1 MINIFQPQIPGSS
14 LNMLSKVFESNWL
27 GRGKLV
33 SEFEF
38 RLSQFL
44 NADQQEI
51 TTMSCCSDA
60 IFAILPIIK
69 RRSVAKKVLVPSISF
84 PAVGS
89 AVIDAGLELVL
100 VDVEADTG
108 NISLDAVKQ
117 NFDDDVLAVF
127 ITHYGGNPVDVL
139 GLREIV
145 GSETFILEDSACA
158 LGSVLNDGTSVGL
171 QGDFSCW
178 SFDAMKLLVA
188 GEGGGARIPDRDI
201 RKEFKESLYLGLP
214 ASEKS
219 GLDKADGSSE
229 WWSYEL
235 NSFGRRSVFTDVNAA
250 IAIPQFELLNER
262 LAKRQMIREIYI
274 KSIQANSDLDFAPQT
289 GCSLFSNYFFT
300 ALSDS
305 RDELAHY
312 LKAKGVYTTFRYYPL
327 HKIDLFA
334 NAAKVTGM
342 DGSNCFS
349 SRALN
354 IPIHN
359 ALSDTD
365 VDQIA
370 LLLSGYRRE
379 IKIS

>member
-1 MINIFQPQIPGSS
+1 MINIFQPEIPRSS
-14 LNMLSKVFESNWL
+14 LDMLSKVFESNWL

-33 SEFEF
+33 ADFEL
-38 RLSQFL
+38 RLSEFL
-44 NADQQEI
+44 NAERQEI

-69 RRSVAKKVLVPSISF
+69 KRSSAKKVLVPSISF

-108 NISLDAVKQ
+108 NISLDSVKREL
-117 NFDDDVLAVF
+117 DDDVLAVF
-127 ITHYGGNPVDVL
+127 ITHYGGNPVDIS
-139 GLREIV
+139 GLRGIL
-145 GSETFILEDSACA
+145 GSKVFILEDSACA
-158 LGSVLNDGTSVGL
+158 LGSVLDNGTSVGL
-171 QGDFSCW
+171 QGDFACW

-188 GEGGGARIPDRDI
+188 GEGGGARIPDKDI
-201 RKEFKESLYLGLP
+201 RTEFKEALYLGLP

-235 NSFGRRSVFTDVNAA
+235 NSFGRRSVFTDINAA
-250 IAIPQFELLNER
+250 IAIPQFDLLHVR
-262 LAKRQMIREIYI
+262 LARRQAIREIYI
-274 KSIQANSDLDFAPQT
+274 KSIEANKYLQFSPQT
-289 GCSLFSNYFFT
+289 GCSIYSNYFFT
-300 ALSDS
+300 VLSDS
-305 RDELAHY
+305 RNELALY

-327 HKIDLFA
+327 HKIDLFV
-334 NAAKVTGM
+334 NVAKVAGM
-342 DGSNCFS
+342 DGSNSFS

-365 VDQIA
+365 VDYIA
-370 LLLSGYRRE
+370 RLLSDYSCE
-379 IKIS
+379 I

>member
-1 MINIFQPQIPGSS
+1 
-14 LNMLSKVFESNWL
+14 MLAKVFDSNWL

-33 SEFEF
+33 AEFEL

-44 NADQQEI
+44 NAEKQEI

-69 RRSVAKKVLVPSISF
+69 KRSSARKVLVPSVSF

-127 ITHYGGNPVDVL
+127 ITHYGGNPVDIS
-139 GLREIV
+139 GLRGIV
-145 GSETFILEDSACA
+145 GSKVFILEDSACA
-158 LGSVLNDGTSVGL
+158 LGSVLDDGTSVGL
-171 QGDFSCW
+171 QGDFACW

-201 RKEFKESLYLGLP
+201 RNEFKESLYLGLP

-219 GLDKADGSSE
+219 GLDKVDGSSE

-250 IAIPQFELLNER
+250 IAIPQFDLLNER
-262 LAKRQMIREIYI
+262 LAKRRMIREFYI
-274 KSIQANSDLDFAPQT
+274 ESIKANSDLDFSPQT
-289 GCSLFSNYFFT
+289 GCSVFSNYFFT
-300 ALSDS
+300 VLCDS

-327 HKIDLFA
+327 HKIDLFV
-334 NAAKVTGM
+334 NAAKVAGM
-342 DGSNCFS
+342 DGSNAFS

-354 IPIHN
+354 IPIHS

-365 VDQIA
+365 VDYIA
-370 LLLSGYRRE
+370 RLLADYRCE
-379 IKIS
+379 I

>member
-14 LNMLSKVFESNWL
+14 LNLLSKVFESNWL

-44 NADQQEI
+44 NADRQEI

-89 AVIDAGLELVL
+89 AVIEAGLELVL

-108 NISLDAVKQ
+108 NISLDAVRQ

-127 ITHYGGNPVDVL
+127 LTHYGGNPVDVS

-145 GSETFILEDSACA
+145 GSKTFILEDSACA

-171 QGDFSCW
+171 QGDFACW

-201 RKEFKESLYLGLP
+201 RNEFKESLYLGLP

-219 GLDKADGSSE
+219 GLDKVDGSSE

-262 LAKRQMIREIYI
+262 LAKRQMIREIYV

-300 ALSDS
+300 ALCDS

-334 NAAKVTGM
+334 NAATVTGM
-342 DGSNCFS
+342 DGSNFFS

-354 IPIHN
+354 IPIHS
-359 ALSDTD
+359 ALSDID

-370 LLLSGYRRE
+370 NFLSDYRCE
-379 IKIS
+379 I

>member
-1 MINIFQPQIPGSS
+1 MINIFQPEIPGSS
-14 LNMLSKVFESNWL
+14 LDMLAKVFDSNWL

-33 SEFEF
+33 SEFES
-38 RLSQFL
+38 RLSRFL

-69 RRSVAKKVLVPSISF
+69 KRSPARRVLVPSVSF

-108 NISLDAVKQ
+108 NISLDAVRQ

-127 ITHYGGNPVDVL
+127 ITHYGGNPVDVS

-145 GSETFILEDSACA
+145 GSKVFILEDSACA
-158 LGSVLNDGTSVGL
+158 LGSVLDDGTSVGL
-171 QGDFSCW
+171 QGDFACW

-188 GEGGGARIPDRDI
+188 GEGGGARIFDKDI
-201 RKEFKESLYLGLP
+201 STEFKESLYLGLP
-214 ASEKS
+214 AREKS
-219 GLDKADGSSE
+219 GLDKADCSSE

-250 IAIPQFELLNER
+250 IAIPQFDLLHDR
-262 LAKRQMIREIYI
+262 LAKRQVIRELYI
-274 KSIQANSDLDFAPQT
+274 KSIKANSDLEFAPQT
-289 GCSLFSNYFFT
+289 GCSTYSNYFFT
-300 ALSDS
+300 VLCDS
-305 RDELAHY
+305 RNELAFY

-327 HKIDLFA
+327 HKIDLFVS
-334 NAAKVTGM
+334 AAKVGNM
-342 DGSNCFS
+342 DGSNSFS

-354 IPIHN
+354 IPIHT

-365 VDQIA
+365 VDYIA
-370 LLLSGYRRE
+370 RLLADYRCE
-379 IKIS
+379 I